1 MTGEA
6 MKSYADLVD
15 EARARVPEVTVADLL
30 AFQRAGTPVVL
41 VDVRDQSEVN
51 LGWIPGAMHISRGTL
66 EGKIEQA
73 VGRDAKIVL
82 YCSSG
87 NRSLLAGD
95 VLRRMGYADVS
106 SLAGGIRAW
115 VEQGGD
121 LDG

>member
-1 MTGEA
+1 
-6 MKSYADLVD
+6 MKSYADLVND
-15 EARARVPEVTVADLL
+15 ARTRVREVTVDELRSMQA
-30 AFQRAGTPVVL
+30 AGKPVVL

-51 LGWIPGAMHISRGTL
+51 LGYIPGALHISRGTL
-66 EGKIEQA
+66 EGKIDRA
-73 VGRDAKIVL
+73 VARDATVVL

-95 VLRRMGYADVS
+95 MMRQMGYRDVS

-115 VEQGGD
+115 VEQGGE

>member
-1 MTGEA
+1 
-6 MKSYADLVD
+6 MKSYSDLVAD
-15 EARARVPEVTVADLL
+15 ARSRVPETTVAELREMQ
-30 AFQRAGTPVVL
+30 AAGEPVVL

-51 LGWIPGAMHISRGTL
+51 LGFIPGALHISRGTL
-66 EGKIEQA
+66 EGKIERA
-73 VGRDAKIVL
+73 VARDAKVVL

-95 VLRRMGYADVS
+95 MMRQMGYRHVS

-115 VEQGGD
+115 VDQGGD

>member
-1 MTGEA
+1 
-6 MKSYADLVD
+6 MKSYSDLVND
-15 EARARVPEVTVADLL
+15 ARGRVREVTVSELRSMQA
-30 AFQRAGTPVVL
+30 AGTPVVL

-51 LGWIPGAMHISRGTL
+51 LGYIPGAVHISRGTL
-66 EGKIEQA
+66 EGKIERA
-73 VGRDAKIVL
+73 AARDAKVVL

-95 VLRRMGYADVS
+95 VMRQMGYEDVS

-115 VEQGGD
+115 VDAGGE

>member
-1 MTGEA
+1 
-6 MKSYADLVD
+6 MKSYADLVAD
-15 EARARVPEVTVADLL
+15 ARTRVPETTVAELQ
-30 AFQRAGTPVVL
+30 AMQAAGKPVVL

-51 LGWIPGAMHISRGTL
+51 LGFIPGALHISRGTL
-66 EGKIEQA
+66 EGKVESA
-73 VGRDAKIVL
+73 VARDANVVL

-95 VLRRMGYADVS
+95 VMRQMGYRHVS

-115 VEQGGD
+115 VDQGGE

>member
-1 MTGEA
+1 
-6 MKSYADLVD
+6 MKSYADLVS
-15 EARARVPEVTVADLL
+15 EARTRVPEVTVADVR
-30 AFQRAGTPVVL
+30 AMREAGTPVVL

-51 LGWIPGAMHISRGTL
+51 LGFIPGALHVSRGTL
-66 EGKIEQA
+66 EGKIERVVA
-73 VGRDAKIVL
+73 RDAKVVL

-95 VLRRMGYADVS
+95 MLRQMGYYDVS

-115 VEQGGD
+115 VEQGGE